1 MNSTKKNLDDIFKIV
16 FKVKR
21 INKNFD
27 FKNQKKWDSLSHVKL
42 ILALESKF
50 KIKIHPDIS
59 INLLSY
65 KKIFDFIKKTRIN
78 QA

>member
-78 QA
+78 